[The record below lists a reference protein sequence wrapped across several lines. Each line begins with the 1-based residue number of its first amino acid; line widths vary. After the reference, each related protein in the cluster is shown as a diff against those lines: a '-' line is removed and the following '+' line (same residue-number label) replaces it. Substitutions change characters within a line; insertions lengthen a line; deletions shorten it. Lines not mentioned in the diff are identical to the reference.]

1 MNIII
6 LLGCNGGANKQDS
19 LQLQNQMV
27 SLSSI
32 GVIPIVD
39 DNRHKI
45 YLRLHNNDNQS
56 VANITL
62 VTSGDKPEQQF
73 LADLSSCHNLAAKS
87 SCQLTITLPKNLE
100 PGSQLLRLMVT
111 MADQHRYSVVQLL
124 HYNKLVAVN
133 SLLLGG
139 SPSQI
144 VKRPGQQA
152 SITIP
157 FSSVIDLS
165 HVQLSGSSSKIIC
178 EDGTNVIRA
187 GKLCSA
193 LIELTD
199 QPLKQELTLSS
210 ITSDGMKLSTRI
222 MLNIT
227 LNNIANLIV
236 GVANS
241 ILTPAES
248 TGTVTVMNAGTQTAT
263 NINFVAAN
271 PLQISDNNCGNQL
284 ASGLTCTFNVRSTSS
299 GNGQNTISIN
309 YDDGSGVNNSTSL
322 SLGYS
327 ANSRSPNLQISVSNS
342 LLNTFVGSQQTIIL
356 TLANAGNVTLTNL
369 MLPNLAKISSSLQ
382 YTTSG
387 IASPLCATDGSQN
400 LLAESSCNIGI
411 VYTPSA
417 IDQPTSFDFNPL
429 ASFSDNFANQ
439 ISYSSSYQSI
449 SYSSLLVNQV
459 YAASAKGLVFNE
471 SGTTLP
477 GSVAVSPD
485 NSSVTAESIING
497 VIYVGTANGNV
508 YAYDTRVSSP
518 AWNLVGDAALGVAT
532 ISALVN
538 LGNTLYAAT
547 SQGVWQISL
556 SGINNSWYQYNAE
569 IYTYNVSALLVLN
582 NQIYAAANNTVY
594 VTADSGLTWNPLG
607 SNNPGSISSMTAYGN
622 TLLVAPTATTSV
634 KYYDLNSSTSW
645 AVLGGNFNTLSTSL
659 GGMNNL
665 QVKDNYAYVANGGK
679 VYRYDM
685 SKGYLGDSWAALNNA
700 LNICTTVYTLA
711 VISNNLYAGCANGNI
726 YWSNIQAINNG
737 WVSIG
742 NPTSNGNSAINALI
756 SQNNNLY
763 AVSTDK
769 NLYSYSLVESSPS
782 WQKQGSLALDGSSVL
797 AQTKLGSK
805 IYAATVNGNVFS
817 FDLSNPLS
825 IWQKLGA
832 TVDPNGIYSL
842 TVFGS
847 QIIAGGGNST
857 VHSYDTSISGASWT
871 VLGSASFN
879 SGHIIYALNV
889 SGSKIYAAL
898 GQGTLAYVYQYD
910 TSSATPAWQA
920 VSGGS
925 VASISVYNL
934 VIIGNQL
941 YAGSYA
947 GDIRTYN
954 TITGGSSWSNLSS
967 QPDGSSVYAL
977 IKESSV
983 LYSGTQN
990 GGVFKYDTS
999 LGAPSWVRL
1008 CQANVPNSSPIWAL
1022 TYYAN
1027 KLYAGTNAGM
1037 VYVCNLSQSNPSWQ
1051 VSNELSNYAS
1061 PADGS
1066 TRVNSLLGF

>member
-39 DNRHKI
+39 DNRHEI
-45 YLRLHNNDNQS
+45 YLRLHNDDNQS

-73 LADLSSCHNLAAKS
+73 LADLSSCRNLAAKS

-139 SPSQI
+139 APSQI

-165 HVQLSGSSSKIIC
+165 YLQLSGSSNKIIC

-210 ITSDGMKLSTRI
+210 VTSDGMKLSARI
-222 MLNIT
+222 MLNTT

-241 ILTPAES
+241 MLTPTES
-248 TGTVTVMNAGTQTAT
+248 IGTVTLMNSGTQTAS
-263 NINFVAAN
+263 NINFFAAN

-284 ASGLTCTFNVRSTSS
+284 ASGLTCTFNVRNTSS
-299 GNGQNTISIN
+299 SSGQNTISIN
-309 YDDGSGVNNSTSL
+309 YDDGSGVNNSASL

-471 SGTTLP
+471 SSTTLP

-508 YAYDTRVSSP
+508 YAYDTRVSSL

-556 SGINNSWYQYNAE
+556 SGTNNSWYQYNAE

-645 AVLGGNFNTLSTSL
+645 AVLSGNFNTLSTSL
-659 GGMNNL
+659 GGVNNL

-726 YWSNIQAINNG
+726 YWSNIQTINNG

-782 WQKQGSLALDGSSVL
+782 
-797 AQTKLGSK
+797 
-805 IYAATVNGNVFS
+805 
-817 FDLSNPLS
+817 
-825 IWQKLGA
+825 WQKLGA

-889 SGSKIYAAL
+889 SGSKIYTAL

-941 YAGSYA
+941 YAGSYV

-1051 VSNELSNYAS
+1051 VSNELSNYAP